1 MSVLTDV
8 SEYARERLK
17 VIAGFVDYDS
27 SRREEK

>member
-17 VIAGFVDYDS
+17 VIAGFVDNDS
-27 SRREEK
+27 SRGKKK